1 MAYVSSNLSF
11 KQVRP
16 QRNFKTIELLA
27 FETKIGASDLLIV
40 GMYRPPKVVGEHYFL
55 RLEEELNFVSTSN
68 SMLRNFVVITG
79 DLNLDRLRPDKREG
93 KLLLDLE
100 DVHNFNCL
108 INERVRVT
116 TCLAHKR
123 NWTLS

>member
-27 FETKIGASDLLIV
+27 FDTKIGASDLLIV

-55 RLEEELNFVSTSN
+55 RLEEKLNFVSTWN
-68 SMLRNFVVITG
+68 SML
-79 DLNLDRLRPDKREG
+79 
-93 KLLLDLE
+93 
-100 DVHNFNCL
+100 
-108 INERVRVT
+108 
-116 TCLAHKR
+116 
-123 NWTLS
+123 S